1 MPKDFTYT
9 SQEGNHISIS
19 LYGWENFDT
28 QPCLIY
34 LHGFKGFKDWGFVPY
49 AGKYF
54 EERGMSFLAFN
65 FSHNG
70 IGEDGLNF
78 TEVKKFEKNT
88 FSLEIS
94 EALEIIQLATHT
106 NFFGK
111 DLRNKLGLIG
121 HSRGGG
127 LAILAG
133 KEAKE
138 VSAVATWAAVSTF
151 ERYPK
156 EDRQKWKKKGYQEVK
171 NSRTGQVFK
180 LGLELL
186 DDIEKNGKSRLNILK
201 NVRELKKP
209 LLVLHGQ
216 EDETIPF
223 FEAEHINVYA
233 DVRQTTLRL
242 IPNAGHTFGAKH
254 PFEGSNPALDELLEL
269 TYEFFLEKF

>member
-1 MPKDFTYT
+1 M
-9 SQEGNHISIS
+9 
-19 LYGWENFDT
+19 
-28 QPCLIY
+28 
-34 LHGFKGFKDWGFVPY
+34 
-49 AGKYF
+49 
-54 EERGMSFLAFN
+54 EE
-65 FSHNG
+65 
-70 IGEDGLNF
+70 
-78 TEVKKFEKNT
+78 
-88 FSLEIS
+88 
-94 EALEIIQLATHT
+94 
-106 NFFGK
+106 
-111 DLRNKLGLIG
+111 
-121 HSRGGG
+121 
-127 LAILAG
+127 
-133 KEAKE
+133 
-138 VSAVATWAAVSTF
+138 
-151 ERYPK
+151 
-156 EDRQKWKKKGYQEVK
+156 KGYQEVK

-269 TYEFFLEKF
+269 TYEFFQEKF